1 MRPGRTGILSAE
13 TDVCSPVGGADLA
26 EAADMAPQTAP
37 DWEAVHHHAGLA
49 TAAWN
54 RVLSAASSTDQQAAV
69 SPAQAA
75 VSMHLAAELAALA
88 GKPRCSWSSSWPAA

>member
-1 MRPGRTGILSAE
+1 ME
-13 TDVCSPVGGADLA
+13 TDVCGPVGEADLA
-26 EAADMAPQTAP
+26 EAADTAQTAP

-54 RVLSAASSTDQQAAV
+54 RALSAESSTDQHAAA

-75 VSMHLAAELAALA
+75 FSVHLAAELAALA
-88 GKPRCSWSSSWPAA
+88 GKPRCSWSRLASSFIIILNPNS